1 MVAGMAPSALGIGAG
16 GEFRSPMAIAAVGG
30 LLLATLLSLLFVPAV
45 FTMMDDL
52 GLLCRHFFSRFV
64 GRSRK
69 PLQPVQESGGAPVP
83 GSSLED
89 ADEDQRVSARVE
101 PASVSVPKADVLAT
115 DAKI

>member
-1 MVAGMAPSALGIGAG
+1 
-16 GEFRSPMAIAAVGG
+16 MAIAAVGG

-52 GLLCRHFFSRFV
+52 GMLCRHFFSRFV

-89 ADEDQRVSARVE
+89 ADEDQRVSARGE
-101 PASVSVPKADVLAT
+101 RGSVPKADVLAA
-115 DAKI
+115 DAKT